1 VILYTQ
7 SLKLKLKVLRKEEKE
22 MEIRIIRKID
32 ELGRI
37 VIPKDVRDTLDLVAG
52 DDLEISVKDNCVVLK
67 KVGNGNA

>member
-1 VILYTQ
+1 
-7 SLKLKLKVLRKEEKE
+7 